1 MSLVRKAISIAANNG
16 HDWLRAMAPPYQDQQ
31 AHEIPPS
38 WCRLLPDTYAGLP
51 NQNLSNH
58 HHHNSNNFRYTAG
71 VNFVF
76 GNEK

>member
-1 MSLVRKAISIAANNG
+1 MSLVRKAISIVANNG
-16 HDWLRAMAPPYQDQQ
+16 NDWLAT
-31 AHEIPPS
+31 
-38 WCRLLPDTYAGLP
+38 WLRLIKINKHMTFRPVGADYYLTRMPDFLT
-51 NQNLSNH
+51 QNLSNH